1 MSHSLRR
8 NPVFAAAR
16 AALLCAAPLFAPV
29 AAATT
34 PDALLEQWRA
44 AAGAAAVPFAAARGR
59 QLFETQVGDWSCS
72 TCHTTDPRRGGRHV
86 VTGKPIEP
94 LAPAAN
100 PARFTDE
107 AKVEKWLRRNCRD
120 VLRREC
126 TPQEKGDVLTWL
138 KSLK

>member
-1 MSHSLRR
+1 MRPQAKTATLL
-8 NPVFAAAR
+8 
-16 AALLCAAPLFAPV
+16 ALLLPALAPAAG
-29 AAATT
+29 ATT

-44 AAGAAAVPFAAARGR
+44 EAGASGQPFAAARGR
-59 QLFETQVGDWSCS
+59 QLFETKVSDWSCS
-72 TCHTTDPRRGGRHV
+72 TCHTADPRRGGRHV

-94 LAPAAN
+94 LSPAAN
-100 PARFTDE
+100 PARFTDQ

-120 VLRREC
+120 VLQREC